1 MNPKHALF
9 AESSAE
15 LLYRDLILSDV
26 GPGDSKPASGS
37 LQRSLTGR
45 GRSQRRS
52 QSQVNLETNFLL
64 VTSSPPQREAKA
76 SPARRCG
83 RHSEDQ
89 QADSSQYK
97 RVSRN
102 IQGSVSVV

>member
-64 VTSSPPQREAKA
+64 VTFLLPREKL
-76 SPARRCG
+76 RRV
-83 RHSEDQ
+83 RLDVVD
-89 QADSSQYK
+89 ATLRTNK
-97 RVSRN
+97 LILPN
-102 IQGSVSVV
+102 IKE